1 MDALGSTF
9 LTRITNCFFTLR
21 RSSCCSERQQHQVVL
36 SLEEVGISSAET
48 QKEKTKTISPIIR
61 LETLYDEL
69 IEINNIVCSY
79 PAIKKVKTLSTFSK
93 RGLLLLLLRLLPLFL
108 FFFRVQRKLL
118 VTRSPTTSTEALS
131 FLIETPPLL
140 LVRLQR

>member
-1 MDALGSTF
+1 MGRRVSEASIVSMLFSPLDALGSTF

-93 RGLLLLLLRLLPLFL
+93 RGLLLLLLLLL
-108 FFFRVQRKLL
+108 
-118 VTRSPTTSTEALS
+118 
-131 FLIETPPLL
+131 PPLL
-140 LVRLQR
+140 LSSAAETSRDTLTHHLN